1 MPRGPGGRRPSLEK
15 EALPGEGGPPWRRRP
30 VLFLPPLIFS
40 VPHFDFA
47 QYPPGRFCGYEKG
60 PLVSDGKVLPTGGH
74 RRCPGRPLLL
84 PCPKSPPKRSR
95 GDPALAG
102 NRRSKVGVLLPM
114 SGGRV
119 EVAHGG
125 RTCPP
130 RRNVPHGPQKRPTI
144 RPRRMRSMR
153 RGQGFS

>member
-1 MPRGPGGRRPSLEK
+1 MPCGLVGESPILERK
-15 EALPGEGGPPWRRRP
+15 TRSFFHPP
-30 VLFLPPLIFS
+30 FFS

-84 PCPKSPPKRSR
+84 LCPKSPPKRSR
-95 GDPALAG
+95 GAPALAG
-102 NRRSKVGVLLPM
+102 NRRSEVGAMLPK

-119 EVAHGG
+119 EVAPRG
-125 RTCPP
+125 RTFP
-130 RRNVPHGPQKRPTI
+130 GEWD
-144 RPRRMRSMR
+144 
-153 RGQGFS
+153 FSLPAKAAHHPSEAHA